1 MTINELSQKINT
13 YKSSITSRA
22 WTKTKNVIYF
32 NNDYINVR
40 RLDSSNKW
48 LGAPHASEMEKQWSI
63 IIDLKKDFE
72 YLPKYRELSQLLDIK
87 LTRVTKGELTGCYG
101 IRIYGMKQ
109 EPTCAIIYD
118 ILNYIFS

>member
-63 IIDLKKDFE
+63 IIDLIKDFE

-87 LTRVTKGELTGCYG
+87 LTRVTKGELTGCYC